1 MQNQGRF
8 QFQENISEYAE
19 DRISVSIF
27 APHKNLMNKIALL
40 FIGLTMSVILNAQ
53 TNHWETAVF
62 ENDTWRY
69 VVPTAEPDTNWRKI
83 SFNASSWQQ
92 GPGGFGFADG
102 DDNTVVSQT
111 VSVFIRITF
120 NIADTSKISAAILNA
135 DYDDGFVAYLNN
147 TEIARANMTS
157 PGKPPYSDVASASHE
172 AVMYNGGN
180 PDYFNINES
189 TLENIIVPGTNVL
202 AVQIHN
208 LTANSSDLSG
218 RFWLSFGIHDAST
231 FWSTPPSW
239 FTAPVDFTDSNL
251 PIVVINTGTGTIV
264 DEPKIMADMGII
276 YNGIG
281 NRNHINDPFN
291 NYNGKIGIEIRGSSS
306 QSLFPKKS
314 YGFETWDVNGNQID
328 SSILGMPKESDWIL
342 SASYTDKSLLNNFM
356 TYDLART
363 LGWYAPRGQHV
374 ELVINGE
381 YMGVYIL
388 MEKIKR
394 DNDRVD
400 IANLQLTDISGDQVT
415 GGYIIKIDK
424 GTGNGG
430 GGWTSPYAPD
440 TNING
445 QTIFYQYEYPSD
457 VTIVPQQ
464 EAYIQAYVDSFETAL
479 AGPNFTDTAIGY
491 SKYIDVNSF
500 VDYFLLNEISRNVD
514 GYRLSTYLYKD
525 KNSNGGKLTIGPC
538 WDYDIAWGNANYCN
552 GSDTSGW
559 AIDFAN
565 SCPGDYWQ
573 IPFWW
578 DRLLQDTSFQNKV
591 KCRWEELKLTALSVS
606 YLHNYCDSM
615 ETHLTEG
622 AGRNFATW
630 PILGVYVWPNPSP
643 FPADYPGEIQELK
656 TWISSRWNWM
666 DANMPGTMSG
676 CNLTG
681 TEDNNPSNN
690 ETVSSYPNPFN
701 NEINCSV
708 YLPKADDITISV
720 FNSTGQEV
728 IVPVIHQGTQ
738 GTNIINVQLPQDL
751 ASGMYVMH
759 VSSGGKIWTQ
769 TIIRN

>member
-1 MQNQGRF
+1 
-8 QFQENISEYAE
+8 
-19 DRISVSIF
+19 
-27 APHKNLMNKIALL
+27 
-40 FIGLTMSVILNAQ
+40 
-53 TNHWETAVF
+53 
-62 ENDTWRY
+62 
-69 VVPTAEPDTNWRKI
+69 
-83 SFNASSWQQ
+83 
-92 GPGGFGFADG
+92 
-102 DDNTVVSQT
+102 
-111 VSVFIRITF
+111 
-120 NIADTSKISAAILNA
+120 
-135 DYDDGFVAYLNN
+135 
-147 TEIARANMTS
+147 
-157 PGKPPYSDVASASHE
+157 
-172 AVMYNGGN
+172 
-180 PDYFNINES
+180 
-189 TLENIIVPGTNVL
+189 
-202 AVQIHN
+202 
-208 LTANSSDLSG
+208 
-218 RFWLSFGIHDAST
+218 
-231 FWSTPPSW
+231 
-239 FTAPVDFTDSNL
+239 
-251 PIVVINTGTGTIV
+251 
-264 DEPKIMADMGII
+264 
-276 YNGIG
+276 
-281 NRNHINDPFN
+281 
-291 NYNGKIGIEIRGSSS
+291 
-306 QSLFPKKS
+306 
-314 YGFETWDVNGNQID
+314 
-328 SSILGMPKESDWIL
+328 
-342 SASYTDKSLLNNFM
+342 M

-381 YMGVYIL
+381 YQGVYIL

-400 IANLQLTDISGDQVT
+400 IANLQLTDISGDQLT

-457 VTIVPQQ
+457 VNIVPQQ

-479 AGPNFTDTAIGY
+479 AGPNFTDTATGY

-538 WDYDIAWGNANYCN
+538 WDYDIAWGNADYCSGN
-552 GSDTSGW
+552 DTSGW

-578 DRLLQDTSFQNKV
+578 DRLMQDTAFQNKV

-630 PILGVYVWPNPSP
+630 PILGTYVWPNPWP
-643 FPADYPGEIQELK
+643 YPADYPGEIDELK
-656 TWISSRWNWM
+656 NWISSRWNWM

-681 TEDNNPSNN
+681 TEEINPTDNG
-690 ETVSSYPNPFN
+690 TVSSYPNPFN
-701 NEINCSV
+701 NDINCSV
-708 YLPKADDITISV
+708 YLPTADEITISV
-720 FNSTGQEV
+720 FSATGQEV
-728 IVPVIHQGTQ
+728 IAPVVHQGTQ
-738 GTNIINVQLPQDL
+738 GTNVINVQLPQDL
-751 ASGMYVMH
+751 ASGMYIMH
-759 VSSGGKIWTQ
+759 VSSGGKVWTQ
-769 TIIRN
+769 QLIK